1 VTGTFCQIRD
11 AAPSLPLA
19 LRHDPG
25 FSYLCFLLY
34 TPGLFQSP
42 RQRVLKSGFVSAAND

>member
-1 VTGTFCQIRD
+1 MTGTFCQIRA

-34 TPGLFQSP
+34 TSALLQSP
-42 RQRVLKSGFVSAAND
+42 RRRVLKSGFISAAND